1 MNRGYLFI
9 LFINYTN
16 MWVAIK
22 NVKLIENSNNNIFR
36 LYFNDMIE
44 ILRRTSNNIIFICLI
59 LTYMQGK
66 GARKV
71 RKDFFLGYLA

>member
-1 MNRGYLFI
+1 
-9 LFINYTN
+9 

-44 ILRRTSNNIIFICLI
+44 ILRRTSNNIIFICL